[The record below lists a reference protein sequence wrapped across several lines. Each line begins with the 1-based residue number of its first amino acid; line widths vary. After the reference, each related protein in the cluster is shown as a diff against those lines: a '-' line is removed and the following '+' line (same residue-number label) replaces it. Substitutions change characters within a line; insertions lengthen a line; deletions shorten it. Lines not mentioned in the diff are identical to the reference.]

1 MLFMGSIRENLDR
14 FEEYS
19 DNDIW
24 SVLQRVRMA
33 EPVRAL
39 GGLMAQVQESGL
51 NFSQGQRQLL
61 CLARALLTRASIIVL
76 DEATASVDIQT
87 DAVIQQ
93 TLRSEFR
100 DVTMLIIAHRLHT
113 IADADMIIEMRNGTA
128 HVASSIQDVDAA
140 LDE

>member
-14 FEEYS
+14 FEEYT
-19 DNDIW
+19 DAEVW
-24 SVLQRVRMA
+24 SVLDRVCMA
-33 EPVRAL
+33 EPVRSL

-76 DEATASVDIQT
+76 DEATASVDVQT
-87 DAVIQQ
+87 DALIQQ
-93 TLRSEFR
+93 TLRSEFK

-113 IADADMIIEMRNGTA
+113 VADADMIIEMRDGIA
-128 HVASSIQDVDAA
+128 HVASSIRDVGDS
-140 LDE
+140 LEE